1 MLPFNRPAYASITC
15 EDSLRESDIG
25 QLGTE
30 LMEFLIASV
39 FLTETGSMAMSWQAD
54 VIYFSP
60 RMFMWSRYVEERE

>member
-1 MLPFNRPAYASITC
+1 MLPFNRPTYASLVK
-15 EDSLRESDIG
+15 SLRESDVG

-54 VIYFSP
+54 VMFFSP
-60 RMFMWSRYVEERE
+60 PMFMWSRYVEKRE